1 MKVAVC
7 NLGCKVNKY
16 ECDCIVT
23 APPGDPA
30 GGLSTP
36 SCKRKYDVQQS
47 PDIRGKRPP
56 LEHPS
61 GDCCRHLPWQPKEN
75 RKNPIFFRETRDF
88 LLRSE
93 GKYATMPGSAF
104 CKGRTLKGATA
115 LEECGGTFMSATYE
129 KVSSNKAKLSFT
141 VPAEQ
146 FEAAM
151 QKAYLKNR
159 GKINVP
165 GFRRGKAPRKLIET
179 MYGESVFYDDA
190 FQLIFPDLYDEA
202 VKENNLQVV
211 DQPEVDVQEIGEGK
225 DLVFSCEVYV
235 RPDVTLGD
243 YKGLTV
249 NVTKQTVTD
258 ADIDARI
265 EQDRK
270 KVARQIDVEGALENG
285 DTVKLN
291 YMGTVDGVA
300 FEGGTA
306 ENQTLTLGSG
316 QFIPGF
322 EEQMVGM
329 NIGEEKDLNVT
340 FPEKYHS
347 EELAGKNAV
356 FHVKVLSATRTEL
369 PKLDDD
375 FAADASEYNTFAEYK
390 DSIVKELNDR
400 AAKNNEIA
408 VENALVEKAVENA
421 SMDIPQAMINEQ
433 TNYLLREMQMRMAY
447 QGLKMEDY
455 LKYTGQTIE
464 QLADMYKGEAEH
476 RVKVELTLDA
486 IRKAEGIEPTDEDVA
501 KQIAEQAERMGQ
513 SVEDFEKTLT
523 DEQRGYLRD
532 TAAIQKVVDL
542 MKQDC
547 TVEEKKEEAAE
558 EKAADAE

>member
-1 MKVAVC
+1 
-7 NLGCKVNKY
+7 
-16 ECDCIVT
+16 
-23 APPGDPA
+23 
-30 GGLSTP
+30 
-36 SCKRKYDVQQS
+36 
-47 PDIRGKRPP
+47 
-56 LEHPS
+56 
-61 GDCCRHLPWQPKEN
+61 
-75 RKNPIFFRETRDF
+75 
-88 LLRSE
+88 
-93 GKYATMPGSAF
+93 
-104 CKGRTLKGATA
+104 
-115 LEECGGTFMSATYE
+115 MSATYE

-501 KQIAEQAERMGQ
+501 KQIAEQAECMGQ

>member
-1 MKVAVC
+1 
-7 NLGCKVNKY
+7 
-16 ECDCIVT
+16 
-23 APPGDPA
+23 
-30 GGLSTP
+30 
-36 SCKRKYDVQQS
+36 
-47 PDIRGKRPP
+47 
-56 LEHPS
+56 
-61 GDCCRHLPWQPKEN
+61 
-75 RKNPIFFRETRDF
+75 
-88 LLRSE
+88 
-93 GKYATMPGSAF
+93 
-104 CKGRTLKGATA
+104 
-115 LEECGGTFMSATYE
+115 MSATYE

-329 NIGEEKDLNVT
+329 NIGEEKNLNVT

-400 AAKNNEIA
+400 AAKNNDIA

-455 LKYTGQTIE
+455 LKYTGQTIQ

>member
-1 MKVAVC
+1 
-7 NLGCKVNKY
+7 
-16 ECDCIVT
+16 
-23 APPGDPA
+23 
-30 GGLSTP
+30 
-36 SCKRKYDVQQS
+36 
-47 PDIRGKRPP
+47 
-56 LEHPS
+56 
-61 GDCCRHLPWQPKEN
+61 
-75 RKNPIFFRETRDF
+75 
-88 LLRSE
+88 
-93 GKYATMPGSAF
+93 
-104 CKGRTLKGATA
+104 
-115 LEECGGTFMSATYE
+115 
-129 KVSSNKAKLSFT
+129 
-141 VPAEQ
+141 
-146 FEAAM
+146 
-151 QKAYLKNR
+151 
-159 GKINVP
+159 
-165 GFRRGKAPRKLIET
+165 

-249 NVTKQTVTD
+249 SVSKQTVTD

-408 VENALVEKAVENA
+408 VQNALVEKAVENA
-421 SMDIPQAMINEQ
+421 SMDIHQAMINEQ

-486 IRKAEGIEPTDEDVA
+486 IRKAEGIEPTEEDVA

>member
-1 MKVAVC
+1 
-7 NLGCKVNKY
+7 
-16 ECDCIVT
+16 
-23 APPGDPA
+23 
-30 GGLSTP
+30 
-36 SCKRKYDVQQS
+36 
-47 PDIRGKRPP
+47 
-56 LEHPS
+56 
-61 GDCCRHLPWQPKEN
+61 
-75 RKNPIFFRETRDF
+75 
-88 LLRSE
+88 
-93 GKYATMPGSAF
+93 
-104 CKGRTLKGATA
+104 
-115 LEECGGTFMSATYE
+115 MSATYE

-347 EELAGKNAV
+347 EELAGKAAV

-476 RVKVELTLDA
+476 RVKVELTLEA